1 MSSLAARQNITA
13 RTIVVS
19 RRDAQA
25 SRALRRAA
33 TVVVRAGV
41 TDPATKVTFPDSA
54 DGLTCVGA
62 GCRVKRVAIID
73 IKVYAMACYVDAD
86 GARANKSV
94 GLAGGDYARML
105 SIQLARDVDGPTFYG
120 ALDEA
125 LNPRIKELATNLATA
140 EDEDGNFMA
149 SVAEEAE
156 KEEEKALDELDDMR
170 RVFGGMNLKQGT
182 KMTISWTPKESV
194 KASID
199 VSGAEKLNFESD
211 VLAKALL
218 DTYFG
223 SQPVSPAALQAFE
236 KGFAAL

>member
-1 MSSLAARQNITA
+1 
-13 RTIVVS
+13 
-19 RRDAQA
+19 
-25 SRALRRAA
+25 
-33 TVVVRAGV
+33 
-41 TDPATKVTFPDSA
+41 
-54 DGLTCVGA
+54 
-62 GCRVKRVAIID
+62 
-73 IKVYAMACYVDAD
+73 
-86 GARANKSV
+86 
-94 GLAGGDYARML
+94 
-105 SIQLARDVDGPTFYG
+105 
-120 ALDEA
+120 LDEA

-149 SVAEEAE
+149 SVAEAAE